1 MLGDEL
7 GRAVAKAKEELE
19 KLYKDGV
26 ALVNGDL
33 SVERKADGLHL
44 FVEFDVYFGGPGVG
58 RARAEIP
65 IEPMLTY
72 LFNQALVDAIIP

>member
-7 GRAVAKAKEELE
+7 ARAVAKAKEELK
-19 KLYKDGV
+19 KLHEDGV
-26 ALVNGDL
+26 SLVNEDL
-33 SVERKADGLHL
+33 SVERKTDGLHL
-44 FVEFDVYFGGPGVG
+44 FVEFEVYFGEPGAS

>member
-7 GRAVAKAKEELE
+7 VHAVAKAKGVLE
-19 KLYKDGV
+19 MLYEDGV
-26 ALVNGDL
+26 ALVNEDL

-44 FVEFDVYFGGPGVG
+44 FVEFEVYPGAS

-65 IEPMLTY
+65 LEPMLTH
-72 LFNQALVDAIIP
+72 LFNQALMNEGWIDDE